1 MAQQAENNAN
11 NTGNEVFVED
21 QSAIAL
27 LARTDNPENRNVTD
41 DNILPMDIF
50 IEMMTDQGWK
60 SDTPEDREL
69 LESIWDVAQY
79 ADDNYVFGIDKPP
92 APGVEFDAF
101 LREVLEKGLNG
112 YPQHISKHSVRTL
125 QKALRDNEPAYTR
138 EINERGKQGYCRSVL
153 YDA

>member
-60 SDTPEDREL
+60 SDTPEDREWK
-69 LESIWDVAQY
+69 EGGS
-79 ADDNYVFGIDKPP
+79 
-92 APGVEFDAF
+92 
-101 LREVLEKGLNG
+101 R
-112 YPQHISKHSVRTL
+112 
-125 QKALRDNEPAYTR
+125 KA
-138 EINERGKQGYCRSVL
+138 V
-153 YDA
+153 